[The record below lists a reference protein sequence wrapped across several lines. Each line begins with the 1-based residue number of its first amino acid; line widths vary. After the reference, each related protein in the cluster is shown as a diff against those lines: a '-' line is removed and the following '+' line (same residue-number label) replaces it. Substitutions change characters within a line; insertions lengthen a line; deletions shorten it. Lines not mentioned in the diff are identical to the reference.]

1 MTWRSL
7 VRVQL
12 PLKYI
17 KMEALFHII
26 TLVIMTISAF
36 FVVKARNPVDSVLFL
51 VLVFLNAAA
60 YLLLIEAEFLA
71 LIFLVIYVGAIAVLF
86 LFIVMMLDI
95 KIQKSQGAIM
105 QYVPFALI
113 FGLLFFLEIF
123 LSLTNTFSNT
133 SIKTANSSWISVI
146 DPLSNIEVLGQVL
159 YNDFIVS
166 FLMGGFLL
174 LIAMIGAIVL
184 TLNFVSH
191 RRNENISR
199 QISRSGIKLY
209 SA

>member
-1 MTWRSL
+1 
-7 VRVQL
+7 
-12 PLKYI
+12 
-17 KMEALFHII
+17 METLFHFI

-36 FVVKARNPVDSVLFL
+36 FVVKAKNPVDSVLFL

-95 KIQKSQGAIM
+95 KIQRSKESIY
-105 QYVPFALI
+105 QYIPFALI

-133 SIKTANSSWISVI
+133 QIKLDNLSWISFI
-146 DPLSNIEVLGQVL
+146 DSLSNIEVLGQVL
-159 YNDFIVS
+159 YNDFLII
-166 FLMGGFLL
+166 FLMSGFLL

-199 QISRSGIKLY
+199 QISRSFVKIY